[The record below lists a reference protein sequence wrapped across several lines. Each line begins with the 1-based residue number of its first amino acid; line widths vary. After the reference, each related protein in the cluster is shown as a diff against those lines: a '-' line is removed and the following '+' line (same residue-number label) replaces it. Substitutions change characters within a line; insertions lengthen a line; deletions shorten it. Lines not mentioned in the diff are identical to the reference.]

1 MQHNSLFGNSGTPSE
16 TIGFG
21 GFGGT
26 PSGLS
31 CAMTTNQAS
40 FVIGLFGG
48 QPNMQTVRYLGC
60 FRVWCIKH
68 AFLAN
73 LVIIDLNREV
83 INSLITN
90 LIILRVNFVL
100 MLC

>member
-26 PSGLS
+26 PSWLS
-31 CAMTTNQAS
+31 FAMTTNQAS

-48 QPNMQTVRYLGC
+48 QPNMQDSALFGVFPG
-60 FRVWCIKH
+60 
-68 AFLAN
+68 
-73 LVIIDLNREV
+73 LVH
-83 INSLITN
+83 
-90 LIILRVNFVL
+90 
-100 MLC
+100 